1 MQILQC
7 LKDFSIPNSTGQDD
21 SEHLFPQLLLI
32 TFFFSFQ
39 ERENQSLI
47 TKIASLQEEVPHCP
61 KITFVRRLDSKIKYL
76 TSQRISSTHPL
87 IDGLQV
93 YIVTSFFIKGFD
105 QLP

>member
-1 MQILQC
+1 MNA
-7 LKDFSIPNSTGQDD
+7 DFTIPNILSTGQDD
-21 SEHLFPQLLLI
+21 GEHLFPEASI
-32 TFFFSFQ
+32 DYFFSFQ

-47 TKIASLQEEVPHCP
+47 TKIAFLQEEVPHCP
-61 KITFVRRLDSKIKYL
+61 KMTFVRRLDSKIKYL
-76 TSQRISSTHPL
+76 TSQRISSTHRL